1 MTQNEN
7 EIDARYMMSKSR
19 KTNDGSSGN
28 DDGNGGNDDGNGGN
42 GREGIRN
49 YE

>member
-28 DDGNGGNDDGNGGN
+28 DDGNGGD